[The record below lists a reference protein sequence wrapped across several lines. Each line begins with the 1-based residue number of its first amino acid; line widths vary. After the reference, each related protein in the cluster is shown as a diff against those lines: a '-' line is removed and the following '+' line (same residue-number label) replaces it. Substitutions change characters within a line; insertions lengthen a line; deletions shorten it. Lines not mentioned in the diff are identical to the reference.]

1 MSARIL
7 LPGRLVR
14 HIADVRPT
22 PLYGPGVVEY
32 ETVCDGTR
40 KIGGDGLLDQCDPAE
55 GSTLTGPLVC
65 PRCLAAHRSAVA
77 VVEDMGAV
85 PLFDL

>member
-1 MSARIL
+1 MTRIL

-14 HIADVRPT
+14 HIADVRPA

-32 ETVCDGTR
+32 EIVCDGTR
-40 KIGGDGLLDQCDPAE
+40 KIGGDGLLDQCDPIE
-55 GSTLTGPLVC
+55 DSTLTC
-65 PRCLAAHRSAVA
+65 PRCRAAHQPTDAP
-77 VVEDMGAV
+77 DPTMGTI